1 MLPGF
6 AGEINMYLRESCRE
20 ELNNNIN
27 WKVNCSVR
35 SSKTKRKYDTA

>member
-20 ELNNNIN
+20 KLNNIIL
-27 WKVNCSVR
+27 KVNCSVN
-35 SSKTKRKYDTA
+35 SSKTKRKYNTA